1 MTLGRRIRRSV
12 ALAFS
17 GGSEAAP
24 RVAARGEGPV
34 AATIERI
41 AAENGI
47 PVHRDPLLADALH
60 RFPEGDPIPAEL
72 YQAVAEVYAFLIET
86 RRLVLQGKIF
96 PGSDG
101 DGEKNLPVGGVN
113 AFVPGEKSGANP
125 VWEGRLAQEHQGTIF
140 ATSEGSGGID

>member
-17 GGSEAAP
+17 GGSDEAP

-34 AATIERI
+34 AETIERV
-41 AAENGI
+41 AMENGI

-101 DGEKNLPVGGVN
+101 RAGKNVPVGGVN
-113 AFVPGEKSGANP
+113 AFLPGGESGANLAG
-125 VWEGRLAQEHQGTIF
+125 EGR
-140 ATSEGSGGID
+140 

>member
-1 MTLGRRIRRSV
+1 MTLARRIRRSV

-17 GGSEAAP
+17 GGSDAAP

-34 AATIERI
+34 AEAI
-41 AAENGI
+41 ARVAVENGI

-86 RRLVLQGKIF
+86 RRLVLEGKIL
-96 PGSDG
+96 PGSDVRAEKKLPAG
-101 DGEKNLPVGGVN
+101 DVN
-113 AFVPGEKSGANP
+113 AFFPGGESEENP
-125 VWEGRLAQEHQGTIF
+125 AGEGR
-140 ATSEGSGGID
+140 